1 MIDRYAPEELRSIWS
16 DESRLRLWTTV
27 EQAVCRAR
35 AELGEIS
42 KEESSAIS
50 SAQPPSL
57 ARVKQLEA
65 EQGHDLAAFVS
76 ALQEQLGD
84 EGRQVHLGLTSQ
96 DVVDT
101 TLAIQLRQ
109 AHLFLDRE
117 LGVLAQALSDLAG
130 RHLRTPMIGRTH
142 GMHAEPVTFGF
153 VLANHLDEIRRS
165 RHRLGLAA
173 AEVVVGKISG
183 TVGTHAT
190 VSAQVEELALAE
202 LGLEP
207 AAITTQVVARDRHA
221 AYLCQLALSGAV
233 LERLA
238 TNLRHLQR
246 TEVGE
251 VKEPFGARQKGS
263 SAMPHKRN
271 PVRLEQVCGLSRV
284 LRGLMVAGMEDVA
297 LWHERDI
304 SHSAVER
311 IALPDATM
319 ALGHML
325 RTMTQVVAGLEVDT
339 ETMAANLERRGA
351 VARSQQVL
359 LRLLGKGMA
368 REDAYRLVQRL
379 AHMADRPGGDFR
391 ELCLHSEELCLHLDE
406 EEIAAALDLSQ
417 YLGGVE
423 TSFNRLSLLA
433 PEPTSLGRS
442 AL

>member
-1 MIDRYAPEELRSIWS
+1 M
-16 DESRLRLWTTV
+16 RLWTKV

-35 AELGEIS
+35 AELGEMS
-42 KEESSAIS
+42 EEDALAIGSAS
-50 SAQPPSL
+50 PPSV

-84 EGRQVHLGLTSQ
+84 AGRQVHLGLTSQ

-101 TLAIQLRQ
+101 ALALQVRQ
-109 AHLFLDRE
+109 AQRFLDRE
-117 LGVLAQALSDLAG
+117 LEAMGEALADLAE

-153 VLANHLDEIRRS
+153 VLANHLDEVRRC

-190 VSAQVEELALAE
+190 VSAEVEEMALSE

-221 AYLCQLALSGAV
+221 AYLCQLALTGAV

-251 VKEPFGARQKGS
+251 AKEPFGPLQKGS

-271 PVRLEQVCGLSRV
+271 PVRLEQICGLSRI

-325 RTMTQVVAGLEVDT
+325 RTMTQVVGGLEVDPGS
-339 ETMAANLERRGA
+339 MASNLERRGA

-359 LRLLGKGMA
+359 IRLVGLGMA
-368 REDAYRLVQRL
+368 REEAYRLVQRL
-379 AHMADRPGGDFR
+379 AHEADRPGGDFR
-391 ELCLHSEELCLHLDE
+391 ELCLQSPELRQHLGAEEVVD
-406 EEIAAALDLSQ
+406 ALDLAP
-417 YLGGVE
+417 YLAGIPQ
-423 TSFNRLSLLA
+423 SFSRLGLLA
-433 PEPTSLGRS
+433 PEPSRTGG
-442 AL
+442 AGG